1 MTWPRLDV
9 WLIVRCCSIPDG
21 FCELARCTR
30 CCMLKLLFHTQLQLG
45 FAQAVVAALAA
56 FAVVLLA
63 RTRKIHLES
72 ELLVAMVRGIVQIIA
87 VGSILLFLLRGPRW
101 TSGFLLAGMIIAAGA
116 TSARR
121 AKGIPDA
128 FRVSAFSIAFGAG
141 SVIALMTW
149 LGVID
154 TAITSLVPVG
164 SMLIANSMNVNG
176 LALNR
181 FRSDVLAHVGEI
193 ETALALGADAKNSVS
208 PYVQASFEASLIPA
222 IDSLRSL
229 GIVWIP
235 GLMAGMLLSGARPV
249 YAAIYQFVVLAMIFA
264 ASGLTSLVSTLLI
277 RDRIFTAAQQLSLK
291 PGR

>member
-1 MTWPRLDV
+1 
-9 WLIVRCCSIPDG
+9 
-21 FCELARCTR
+21 
-30 CCMLKLLFHTQLQLG
+30 MLNLLFCNQLYLG
-45 FAQAVVAALAA
+45 LAQAFITAFVAML
-56 FAVVLLA
+56 VVLLA
-63 RTRKIHLES
+63 RKRGIHLES
-72 ELLVAMVRGIVQIIA
+72 ETLIAMLRGIIQIIA
-87 VGSILLFLLRGPRW
+87 VGSILLLLLRAPRW
-101 TSGFLLAGMIIAAGA
+101 TSGFLLAGMIVAAGA
-116 TSARR
+116 ISGRR
-121 AKGIPDA
+121 AKDIPDA
-128 FRVSAFSIAFGAG
+128 FRVSACSIAFGAG

-154 TAITSLVPVG
+154 TAITALVPVG
-164 SMLIANSMNVNG
+164 SMLIANAMNTNG

-181 FRSDVLAHVGEI
+181 FRADVLAHVGEI
-193 ETALALGADAKNSVS
+193 ETALALGAEAKNSVS

-277 RDRIFTAAQQLSLK
+277 RDRIFTPAQQLTLH

>member
-1 MTWPRLDV
+1 
-9 WLIVRCCSIPDG
+9 
-21 FCELARCTR
+21 
-30 CCMLKLLFHTQLQLG
+30 MLKYFSSNQLYLG
-45 FAQAVVAALAA
+45 LEQALIAASAA
-56 FAVVLLA
+56 MLVVLLA
-63 RTRKIHLES
+63 RKRGIHLER
-72 ELLVAMVRGIVQIIA
+72 EALVAMVRGLVQIVA
-87 VGSILLFLLRGPRW
+87 VGSILLLLLRGPRW
-101 TSGFLLAGMIIAAGA
+101 TGAFLLAAMMIAAGA

-121 AKGIPDA
+121 AKGMRGA
-128 FRVSAFSIAFGAG
+128 FRVSAWSIAFGSG

-164 SMLIANSMNVNG
+164 SMLIANAMNTNG

-181 FRSDVLAHVGEI
+181 FRADVLAHVGEI
-193 ETALALGADAKNSVS
+193 ETALALGAEARNSVS

-222 IDSLRSL
+222 IDSIRSL

-277 RDRIFTAAQQLSLK
+277 RDQIFTAAQQLSLQ